1 MSSFAP
7 AQMADQRKQLAIP
20 CLQSNQLDTYIEAHS
35 PCESHQSS
43 VQISTGRCGTCFQHK
58 CDLAPK
64 KATNSICRC
73 SLIQVTGCVR
83 TLRTVTPTIP
93 RFEAGHLPAQRRGID
108 QGEHTRV
115 DAKAKTLYRLSNFEP
130 ARPRDKRLWITSG
143 WNLDTWGRSG
153 HIRLKSRRNRAL
165 SGHIRFE
172 FGHKMFVSY

>member
-1 MSSFAP
+1 
-7 AQMADQRKQLAIP
+7 MADQRKQLATP

-58 CDLAPK
+58 CDLAPEK
-64 KATNSICRC
+64 SHQFDL
-73 SLIQVTGCVR
+73 SLFFDPSNRVCQDTSHR
-83 TLRTVTPTIP
+83 DAAIP

-130 ARPRDKRLWITSG
+130 AHPRDKSLWITSG

-172 FGHKMFVSY
+172 FGHKMFVSS